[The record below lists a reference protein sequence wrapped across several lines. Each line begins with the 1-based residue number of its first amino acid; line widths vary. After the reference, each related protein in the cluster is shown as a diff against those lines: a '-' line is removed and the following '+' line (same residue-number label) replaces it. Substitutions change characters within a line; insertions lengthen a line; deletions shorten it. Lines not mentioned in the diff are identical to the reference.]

1 MVFIPR
7 RIAYAYDSDEDMKED
22 SPVMAPINP
31 RAPPIAGPRDP
42 NIPLITNRT
51 QSTSTGTST
60 TTSTTPQA
68 QTNTIV
74 NAPTNTSITDASTQ
88 TNGVGMGGFA
98 INKIIPHKPDYE
110 PLTETRT
117 VRHTWEGYLSVNS
130 ICPYWVKADN
140 SSSNQFSLQMNH
152 IYRPIAGSFV
162 AQVDTAPPTL
172 GLSPKMAP
180 GRNPHGSTNPNTR
193 LNFPRKM
200 VGDGANEDVGVIINN
215 TPTYKNWYE
224 KLYRFWTPISSKYKV
239 TVSFNLRHGAG
250 NGTGSNSSP
259 MDFNGDILIGVW
271 EESYV
276 QSNQSDV
283 KPFELQTVSAT
294 TNAIRTVKLG
304 HKNLEKIKGIKWYS
318 IGPMNNTGEKT
329 NSHSVEITGTWK
341 PGQRLGSVRNLTD
354 IKQWYPVGTAPDPM
368 WVEQSTFIFISN
380 DYNTVSTSESNW
392 VCVNC
397 AIEMEWL
404 IQYKDLKDKVKY
416 IMEPTHGNQAVHLR
430 YGIDD
435 IQFPYPIQSHRKDP
449 YLPAVPV
456 YSTT

>member
-1 MVFIPR
+1 MIVPR
-7 RIAYAYDSDEDMKED
+7 NRGSGDDNDQEMED
-22 SPVMAPINP
+22 VGVNP

-42 NIPLITNRT
+42 NIPLISNRSKTTPVQASNSNAVVPITNT
-51 QSTSTGTST
+51 TST
-60 TTSTTPQA
+60 TTGLS
-68 QTNTIV
+68 
-74 NAPTNTSITDASTQ
+74 DATA
-88 TNGVGMGGFA
+88 VGMGGFA

-130 ICPYWVKADN
+130 IIPYWVKADN
-140 SSSNQFSLQMNH
+140 SASNQFSLQMNH
-152 IYRPIAGSFV
+152 IYRPIAGAFV
-162 AQVDTAPPTL
+162 AQTDAGPPAL

-180 GRNPHGSTNPNTR
+180 GRNPHGTNGNAR

-200 VGDGANEDVGVIINN
+200 VGDGANEDIGVIINN

-259 MDFNGDILIGVW
+259 MDFNSDILIGVW

-304 HKNLEKIKGIKWYS
+304 HKNLEKIKGIKWYT

-329 NSHSVEITGTWK
+329 TNHTVEITGTWK

-368 WVEQSTFIFISN
+368 WVEQTTFIFISN
-380 DYNTVSTSESNW
+380 DYATLADSATEANW
-392 VCVNC
+392 RCVNC

-416 IMEPTHGNQAVHLR
+416 IMEPTHGNQAVHCR

-449 YLPAVPV
+449 YLPAVPA